1 VTTDRLASGSPRLDG
16 LLGGGLLLN
25 GINLIMGRP
34 GSGKTILAQQYLF
47 HNATAEHPALY
58 LSTVSEPLEKILR
71 YGQSLSFFDKSVVGT
86 SVIYEDLGHLL
97 NGGGLS
103 AVLAKIVELL
113 RERRPA
119 MLVIDSFKAL
129 RAYAPDDGSFRR
141 FLHDLAGHLSAAQT
155 TSFWVGEYDSA
166 EATSAPE
173 FAVADA
179 IVSLGVER
187 TADREARVFQVLKLR
202 GSGFISGNHAYRVSK
217 HGIDIF
223 PRLADRD
230 DGDAYHFVPE
240 RISSG
245 VSILDEMLAN
255 GYWRGASTLVAG
267 PSGAGKTLVALHF
280 IFCGA
285 ELGEQGIYATFQENP
300 VQLERIVQGF
310 SWSLEEPK
318 VEVMFRPP
326 VDLYLDEWVYDL
338 LDLIERTG
346 AKRVAIDS
354 LGDLRAACGDE
365 MRFRE
370 YIYSLLQRC
379 ARRNVSVIMT
389 QEVPELFGITR
400 LSEFGISH
408 VSDNVVLLQF
418 LRGGSEVKRAITLLK
433 TRGSAHDPRIRQF
446 EITSEGLSLGDQFL
460 PDQSLR

>member
-1 VTTDRLASGSPRLDG
+1 MSDRLSSGSARLDAV
-16 LLGGGLLLN
+16 LDGGLLVN

-47 HNATAEHPALY
+47 HNATAERPALY

-71 YGQSLSFFDKSVVGT
+71 YGQSLSFFDKSVVGA
-86 SVIYEDLGHLL
+86 SVIYEDLGQSL

-103 AVLAKIVELL
+103 DVLTKLVELL

-119 MLVIDSFKAL
+119 LMVIDSFKAL
-129 RAYAPDDGSFRR
+129 RAYAPDDKTFRR
-141 FLHDLAGHLSAAQT
+141 FLHDLAGHLSASQT
-155 TSFWVGEYDSA
+155 TSFWVGEYGGA
-166 EATSAPE
+166 EATEAPE

-179 IVSLGVER
+179 IVSLGLEHN
-187 TADREARVFQVLKLR
+187 TDRESRVFQVLKLR
-202 GSGFISGNHAYRVSK
+202 GSGFVPGKHAYRVSSD
-217 HGIDIF
+217 GVDVF
-223 PRLADRD
+223 PRLADHK
-230 DGDAYHFVPE
+230 DGATYDFARE

-245 VSILDEMLAN
+245 VPILDDMLAD

-285 ELGEQGIYATFQENP
+285 KLGEQGIFATFQENP
-300 VQLERIVQGF
+300 SQLERVVQGY
-310 SWSLEEPK
+310 SWSFREPR
-318 VEVMFRPP
+318 VELMFRPP

-346 AKRVAIDS
+346 AQRVAIDS

-365 MRFRE
+365 IRFRE
-370 YIYSLLQRC
+370 YMYSLLQRC

-418 LRGGSEVKRAITLLK
+418 LRGDSEVKRAMTVLK
-433 TRGSAHDPRIRQF
+433 TRGSSHDPRIRQF
-446 EITSEGLSLGDQFL
+446 EITSEGLSLGEQFL
-460 PDQSLR
+460 PDQSLQ

>member
-1 VTTDRLASGSPRLDG
+1 MSNRLASGSARLDAV
-16 LLGGGLLLN
+16 LDGGLLLN

-47 HNATAEHPALY
+47 HNASTERPSLY

-71 YGQSLSFFDKSVVGT
+71 YGQSLSFFDPSAVGT
-86 SVIYEDLGHLL
+86 SVFYEDLGQSL
-97 NGGGLS
+97 NGGGLRD
-103 AVLAKIVELL
+103 VLTQLVELL

-119 MLVIDSFKAL
+119 LMVIDSFKAL

-141 FLHDLAGHLSAAQT
+141 FLHDLAGHLSASQT

-166 EATSAPE
+166 EATEAPE

-179 IVSLGVER
+179 IVSLGIEHNR
-187 TADREARVFQVLKLR
+187 DRETRVFQVLKLR
-202 GSGFISGNHAYRVSK
+202 GSGFVSGKHAYRVSS
-217 HGIDIF
+217 HGIEIF
-223 PRLADRD
+223 PRLADNK
-230 DGDAYHFVPE
+230 DGASYDLEIE

-245 VSILDEMLAN
+245 VAILDEMLAD

-280 IFCGA
+280 IFSGA
-285 ELGEQGIYATFQENP
+285 ELGEQGIFATLQENP
-300 VQLERIVQGF
+300 IQLERVVSGF
-310 SWSLEEPK
+310 SWSFTAPK
-318 VEVMFRPP
+318 VELMFRPP

-338 LDLIERTG
+338 LDLIEHTG
-346 AKRVAIDS
+346 ARRVAIDS

-365 MRFRE
+365 IRFRE
-370 YIYSLLQRC
+370 YMYSFLQRC
-379 ARRNVSVIMT
+379 ARRNVSVVMT

-418 LRGGSEVKRAITLLK
+418 LRGDSEVKRAITLLK
-433 TRGSAHDPRIRQF
+433 TRGSTHDPRIRQF
-446 EITSEGLSLGDQFL
+446 EITSAGISLGDQFL
-460 PDQSLR
+460 PDQSLL

>member
-1 VTTDRLASGSPRLDG
+1 MIDRLASGSDRLDTV
-16 LLGGGLLLN
+16 LGGGFLLN

-47 HNATAEHPALY
+47 HNATAERPGLY

-71 YGQSLSFFDKSVVGT
+71 YGQSLSFFDKAAVGT
-86 SVIYEDLGHLL
+86 SVIYEDLGQSL
-97 NGGGLS
+97 NGDGLS
-103 AVLAKIVELL
+103 NVLTKLIELL

-119 MLVIDSFKAL
+119 LMVIDSFKAL

-141 FLHDLAGHLSAAQT
+141 FLHDLAGHLSATQT
-155 TSFWVGEYDSA
+155 TSFWVGEYDNA
-166 EATSAPE
+166 EATEAPE
-173 FAVADA
+173 FAVADT
-179 IVSLGVER
+179 IVSLGIQHN
-187 TADREARVFQVLKLR
+187 ADREARVFQVLKLR
-202 GSGFISGNHAYRVSK
+202 GSGFVSGKHAYRVSSD
-217 HGIDIF
+217 GIEVF
-223 PRLADRD
+223 PRLADHED
-230 DGDAYHFVPE
+230 VDTYDFALE

-245 VSILDEMLAN
+245 VSILDDMLAE

-267 PSGAGKTLVALHF
+267 PSGAGKTLIALHF

-285 ELGEQGIYATFQENP
+285 KLGEQGVYATFQENP
-300 VQLERIVQGF
+300 IQLERIVQGF
-310 SWSLEEPK
+310 SWSLKDPN
-318 VEVMFRPP
+318 VELMFRPP
-326 VDLYLDEWVYDL
+326 IDLYLDEWVYDL
-338 LDLIERTG
+338 LDLIEQTG

-354 LGDLRAACGDE
+354 LGDLRAACEDE

-370 YIYSLLQRC
+370 YMYSFLQRC
-379 ARRNVSVIMT
+379 ARLNVSVIMT

-418 LRGGSEVKRAITLLK
+418 LRGNSEVKRAITLLK

-460 PDQSLR
+460 PDQSLL

>member
-1 VTTDRLASGSPRLDG
+1 MSDRLASGSARLDAI
-16 LLGGGLLLN
+16 LDGGLLLN

-47 HNATAEHPALY
+47 HNATAERPAFY

-86 SVIYEDLGHLL
+86 SVIYDDLGQSL
-97 NGGGLS
+97 NGDGLS
-103 AVLAKIVELL
+103 GVLAKLIDLL

-119 MLVIDSFKAL
+119 LVVIDSFKAL
-129 RAYAPDDGSFRR
+129 RAYSPDDGTFRR
-141 FLHDLAGHLSAAQT
+141 FLHDLAGHLSASRT
-155 TSFWVGEYDSA
+155 TSFWVGEYDGV
-166 EATSAPE
+166 EATEAPE
-173 FAVADA
+173 FAVADS

-187 TADREARVFQVLKLR
+187 TSDRETRVFQVLKLR
-202 GSGFISGNHAYRVSK
+202 GSGFISGKHAYRVSRD
-217 HGIDIF
+217 GIDIF
-223 PRLADRD
+223 PRLADH
-230 DGDAYHFVPE
+230 DGAAAYDFPLE

-245 VSILDEMLAN
+245 VPVLDDMLGD

-280 IFCGA
+280 VFCGA
-285 ELGEQGIYATFQENP
+285 ELGEQGVFATFQENP
-300 VQLERIVQGF
+300 IQLERIVQGF
-310 SWSLEEPK
+310 SWSLAEPK
-318 VEVMFRPP
+318 VELMFRPP

-346 AKRVAIDS
+346 ARRVAIDS

-365 MRFRE
+365 IRFRE
-370 YIYSLLQRC
+370 YMYSLLQRC
-379 ARRNVSVIMT
+379 VRRNVSVIMT
-389 QEVPELFGITR
+389 QEASELFGITR

-418 LRGGSEVKRAITLLK
+418 LRGNSEVKRAITVLK

-446 EITSEGLSLGDQFL
+446 EITSRGLSLGDQFL
-460 PDQSLR
+460 PEQSLL